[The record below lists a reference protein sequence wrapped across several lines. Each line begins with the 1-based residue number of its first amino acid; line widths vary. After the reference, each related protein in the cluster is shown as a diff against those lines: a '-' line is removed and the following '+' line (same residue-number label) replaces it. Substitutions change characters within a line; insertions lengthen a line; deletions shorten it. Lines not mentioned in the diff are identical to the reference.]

1 MKLQHKLLALAVM
14 GLAATAPAQA
24 KIANSASPGNGELF
38 LSVWHDNGTVAT
50 SDDVSYTRDL
60 GTLLNTW
67 ANATTFVLDAART
80 TAGYVESY
88 AADSKLANFL
98 SSMGVG
104 AVLKWNVVGG
114 DTFGTD
120 RILTT
125 VNGAVVA
132 PVVNALGSIG
142 GSMDSHLAAVN
153 PLADFQNGV
162 GPLATPVSAASTN
175 AVNFSNTATTAN
187 GNAYAG
193 GVAWGNNLGGN
204 IAFNTTAELG
214 QALDFYMLY
223 QAAAA
228 ATSTSVSKFTD
239 ATNPASVAK
248 WQLASN
254 GDLTYSIANV
264 AAVPEADTW
273 AMFAAGLLAVGAIA
287 RRRMAA

>member
-14 GLAATAPAQA
+14 GLAAAAPAQA
-24 KIANSASPGNGELF
+24 KIANAGASPGNGELF

-50 SDDVSYTRDL
+50 GDDVSYTRDL

-67 ANATTFVLDAART
+67 AGFAAPFALNAART

-88 AADSKLANFL
+88 VADSKLANFL

-114 DTFGTD
+114 DIFGAD
-120 RILTT
+120 RVLTT
-125 VNGAVVA
+125 VNGAVVTPSVGNLSA
-132 PVVNALGSIG
+132 IG
-142 GSMDSHLAAVN
+142 GAIDQHLAAVN
-153 PLADFQNGV
+153 PLADTQN
-162 GPLATPVSAASTN
+162 ATPASTN
-175 AVNFSNTATTAN
+175 ATNNSNTATSGQ
-187 GNAYAG
+187 GNAYSG
-193 GVAWGNNLGGN
+193 GVIWGANLNGN
-204 IAFNTTAELG
+204 VAFNTTAGLG
-214 QALDFYMLY
+214 QSLDFYMLY
-223 QAAAA
+223 TT
-228 ATSTSVSKFTD
+228 ATDAVSTSVSKFTD
-239 ATNPASVAK
+239 ALNPANAAT

-254 GDLTYSIANV
+254 GTLTYSV